1 VYFAGTVEV
10 TVMATFVR
18 VGSKTKAIIR
28 KQGFPTKAKTFLR
41 LADAKKWARKV
52 EAEIEGG
59 LVDNS
64 VLLRHYTLEDALKH
78 YYKNCKRRN
87 LKALRYVQAHSRL
100 ICRDLGHLTLSDVN
114 IKSLEEYRDSRL
126 ETVSSATVKHELG
139 IIKRALNE
147 FCSSKSLRGYQ
158 APVIRPPK
166 ICNARSRRLKH
177 HELPAILKVIN
188 NPEVQ
193 ALIQLAIE
201 TAMRRGELMRIEAQ
215 DIDYD
220 RRTLK
225 IDETKTNV
233 PRTIPLTKKA
243 VSILSYQTAGDLT
256 GKLFSIKEDSL
267 TQAFSR
273 ACAKAGIQNLRFHDL
288 RHEATSRFFEMGL
301 SLMEVASI
309 TGHQDPRMLRRYTH
323 LEASDLLKKLDSRPA
338 KHDGFIWQQ
347 NLPETG
353 DLTGSSES
361 YSH

>member
-1 VYFAGTVEV
+1 
-10 TVMATFVR
+10 MATFVR

-100 ICRDLGHLTLSDVN
+100 ICRDLGHFTLSDLN

-177 HELPAILKVIN
+177 HELSAILKVIN

-233 PRTIPLTKKA
+233 PRTIPLTKQAISVLKNQK
-243 VSILSYQTAGDLT
+243 VKNST
-256 GKLFSIKEDSL
+256 GKLFSIKPDSL

-273 ACAKAGIQNLRFHDL
+273 ACNKAGIQNLRFHDL
-288 RHEATSRFFEMGL
+288 RHEATSRFFETGL

-323 LEASDLLKKLDSRPA
+323 LEANDLLQKLDA
-338 KHDGFIWQQ
+338 KSATHDGFIWQP
-347 NLPETG
+347 NLPETVY
-353 DLTGSSES
+353 LKGSSGY